1 MSDEEQCVNT
11 TQTGSN
17 RQWQGISFILLGM
30 SLFSIQD
37 VIVKLISGAYPIHQI
52 VALRSMIALILLL
65 GAAYRYGGWTQL
77 RSTRLGTHLVRG
89 LLMLLSY
96 LAYYLA
102 IAALPLADA
111 IALYFISPLF
121 VTVLSALIL
130 QEPIGLKQ
138 WLALGCGFVGMLVIL
153 RPGTAVFQP
162 VAVMSLLAAL
172 AYATSVILNRRLA
185 SSESGLALAIYSTVV
200 YLIPTAAAGLF
211 WGQGIPIESQ
221 HPSLQFLTRAWIWPT
236 PFDFGLIALTGLIAA
251 ISFYALARA
260 YSIAPAGTVA
270 PFEYVLLLM
279 GVLWGFV
286 FWREL
291 PDYLTVIGM
300 TLVVCSGLLL
310 LPRRKPIPEPLVY
323 ATSES

>member
-1 MSDEEQCVNT
+1 MTT
-11 TQTGSN
+11 TQTGIN

-37 VIVKLISGAYPIHQI
+37 VIVKLISGDYPIHQI
-52 VALRSMIALILLL
+52 VALRSMISLLLLL
-65 GAAYRYGGWTQL
+65 GAAYRYGSWTQL

-111 IALYFISPLF
+111 IALYFVSPLF
-121 VTVLSALIL
+121 VTMLSALIL
-130 QEPIGLKQ
+130 REPIGLKQ
-138 WLALGCGFVGMLVIL
+138 WLALSCGFVGMLVIL

-172 AYATSVILNRRLA
+172 AYAASVILNRRLA
-185 SSESGLALAIYSTVV
+185 SSESGLALAIYSTLV
-200 YLIPTAAAGLF
+200 YLIPTALFGLF
-211 WGQGIPIESQ
+211 WGQGIAIESQ

-236 PFDFGLIALTGLIAA
+236 SFDFGLIALTGLIAA
-251 ISFYALARA
+251 IGFYALARA

-270 PFEYVLLLM
+270 PFEYVMLLM

-286 FWREL
+286 FWHEF
-291 PDYLTVIGM
+291 PDYLTLIGM
-300 TLVVCSGLLL
+300 ALVVCSGLIL

-323 ATSES
+323 ATTER